1 MRLFARSKMVV
12 VRTVAAAA
20 ALVVMAGGAPVPAP
34 PTEDNLVEIH
44 EEGLMVLVPTLPIAS
59 AEKNGNSLKREVE
72 YEIITIPKELLKREI
87 RQISQLYGA
96 PSDSSE
102 GSPTFI
108 VDDGSLGS
116 YGDEIIPSPAP
127 LPTVSYGAP
136 QITVTKSIAS
146 LPAKPAITLPL
157 PDISVSAN
165 LGQVL
170 AGASSLAG
178 GVTQTLTTV
187 GKGASQVLAQVVP
200 AAAAG
205 GVQAARWLAENKAEG
220 VRAATQGLQYA
231 GQLSAAVL
239 RVLLQVPS
247 IKARVLS
254 EVIRASQPLTYA
266 ISDVLAESADDFGD
280 IFEAKNDILKD
291 ALEIFIRLI
300 QDTLALKGRIIAKLG
315 ASGLDVGATAF
326 NAGVRVGGAFVET
339 AGGIATALG
348 TGVGDLVRVAT
359 TANFPAPPPITLPQ
373 LPSLPKIILPTLDLS
388 VLAPQATLA
397 PLPLPSKPATA
408 PVSIKS
414 LYNPPTEIKLPSQ
427 LYGAPGR

>member
-1 MRLFARSKMVV
+1 MCF
-12 VRTVAAAA
+12 
-20 ALVVMAGGAPVPAP
+20 
-34 PTEDNLVEIH
+34 
-44 EEGLMVLVPTLPIAS
+44 
-59 AEKNGNSLKREVE
+59 
-72 YEIITIPKELLKREI
+72 Y
-87 RQISQLYGA
+87 
-96 PSDSSE
+96 
-102 GSPTFI
+102 
-108 VDDGSLGS
+108 
-116 YGDEIIPSPAP
+116 
-127 LPTVSYGAP
+127 
-136 QITVTKSIAS
+136 
-146 LPAKPAITLPL
+146 
-157 PDISVSAN
+157 
-165 LGQVL
+165 
-170 AGASSLAG
+170 
-178 GVTQTLTTV
+178 
-187 GKGASQVLAQVVP
+187 
-200 AAAAG
+200 
-205 GVQAARWLAENKAEG
+205 
-220 VRAATQGLQYA
+220 
-231 GQLSAAVL
+231 
-239 RVLLQVPS
+239 LQVPS